1 MTRLPPPEEPAA
13 ENDAFLV
20 SVTYGNDVGDGRA
33 SAGQHPKSAGAPAHQ
48 RVYIA
53 REHAKQASQR
63 ARGQ

>member
-20 SVTYGNDVGDGRA
+20 SFTYDDDAGDGRA
-33 SAGQHPKSAGAPAHQ
+33 SAGQHPKAAGSPALK
-48 RVYIA
+48 RVHIA
-53 REHAKQASQR
+53 REHAKQASQP